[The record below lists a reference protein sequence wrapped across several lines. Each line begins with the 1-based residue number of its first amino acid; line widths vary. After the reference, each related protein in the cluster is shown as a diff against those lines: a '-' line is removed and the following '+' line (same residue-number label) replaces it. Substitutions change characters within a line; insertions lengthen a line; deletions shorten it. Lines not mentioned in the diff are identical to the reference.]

1 MKNIAETDENLK
13 IENRI
18 EQKDILWRDA
28 AAPCFR
34 VHGLH
39 LPYIYGAGDAPVRFR
54 RLPDEV
60 GMNTNEGVAELYK
73 NTAGGRLRFRTDS
86 GYVAIR
92 CVWDGLTRFPHMPAT
107 GVSGFDLY
115 VAENGASRF
124 CKSFVPPID
133 GDGYESIACF
143 GSREMREFTI
153 NFPLYNNV
161 ASLAI
166 GLEPGAHISHA
177 APYRVAAP
185 VVYYGSSVTQGG
197 CASRP
202 GNSYPAMISRM
213 LDIDHINLGFSG
225 SGRGEAIM
233 AEHIASLE
241 MAALVMDYDHNAPTP
256 EWLERTHYPFYSIVR
271 RAQPGLPIIC
281 VSRTLNPAGD
291 DEIARRREIIMATVE
306 RARAGGDNRIWFA
319 DGGRFFTGEGW
330 DACTVDGVH
339 PNDLGFH
346 RMAQALAPMIAL
358 ALGI

>member
-1 MKNIAETDENLK
+1 M
-13 IENRI
+13 
-18 EQKDILWRDA
+18 
-28 AAPCFR
+28 
-34 VHGLH
+34 
-39 LPYIYGAGDAPVRFR
+39 
-54 RLPDEV
+54 
-60 GMNTNEGVAELYK
+60 
-73 NTAGGRLRFRTDS
+73 
-86 GYVAIR
+86 
-92 CVWDGLTRFPHMPAT
+92 
-107 GVSGFDLY
+107 
-115 VAENGASRF
+115 
-124 CKSFVPPID
+124 PPID
-133 GDGYESIACF
+133 GDGYESIARF

-153 NFPLYNNV
+153 NFPLYNSV

-177 APYRVAAP
+177 APYRMAAP

-291 DEIARRREIIMATVE
+291 SEIARRREIIMATVE
-306 RARAGGDNRIWFA
+306 RARAMGDGRIWFA
-319 DGGRFFTGEGW
+319 DGSRFFTGDDW